1 MKKLLSFFLALTLFC
16 SAFLL
21 LVSCGETPA
30 KKEPSVMTL
39 SLNPEVEFLLDENG
53 VVVSANALNEEGNLV
68 LNAAVFVGKTNEEA
82 VKLFIDVTKETGF
95 LVSGSVEADE
105 NNIKVAF
112 SGEDAEKRY
121 DAIKKNVTDYL
132 DEKGITAGF
141 ENAAAL
147 TDEYLNGQLE
157 KCLPYLDEAK
167 LTAMSYE
174 EKLAALK
181 TSREETASLT
191 SEQLKNAYYE
201 AKELAYEKAKLE
213 YVKKNANIITSAA
226 IDAASKTYFGLC
238 DTLETLRYES
248 LIKEDS
254 LYQVALASFREAKV
268 EFLNYRAY
276 VAGLPEGEATE
287 AVNAQLDSLEAAL
300 NQAEQALASAY
311 AAANS
316 ALDEAKK
323 QLDNGYALMISS
335 IKTVD
340 SNIETSL
347 NEASDHITGE
357 LDNVTN
363 AFETEYASSITAAK
377 NQWSA
382 MEDALKAGYKA
393 PEN

>member
-95 LVSGSVEADE
+95 LVSGSIEADE

-132 DEKGITAGF
+132 GEKGITAGF
-141 ENAAAL
+141 ENAAL

-213 YVKKNANIITSAA
+213 YVKKNANAAASIA
-226 IDAASKTYFGLC
+226 IDMASKTYFELC

-300 NQAEQALASAY
+300 NQAEQALATAY
-311 AAANS
+311 ATANS

-323 QLDNGYALMISS
+323 QLDTVYAQMIST
-335 IKTVD
+335 IKGLD
-340 SNIETSL
+340 GSIETSL

-357 LDNVTN
+357 LDNVTS

-382 MEDALKAGYKA
+382 MEDALKAGYKV